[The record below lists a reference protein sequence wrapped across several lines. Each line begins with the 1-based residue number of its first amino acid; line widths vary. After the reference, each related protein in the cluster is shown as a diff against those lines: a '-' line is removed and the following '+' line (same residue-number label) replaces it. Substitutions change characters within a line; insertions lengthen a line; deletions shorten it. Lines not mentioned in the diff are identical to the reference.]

1 VTTLNDLFLN
11 ERCTLIRK
19 LAEELPKL
27 MRDGRDFDLY
37 IALSNIDRLS
47 KEAQYHMND
56 IRFSKQVA

>member
-1 VTTLNDLFLN
+1 MTTLNDLFLN